1 MTAIALQKEKDCRF
15 VAVSHTFLNHYM
27 PKANGEFVKVYLC
40 VLQAFQQA
48 DSTLSTDVLAD
59 RLSCTEG
66 DVLRA
71 LHYWQTQ
78 GLMTLTSAQ
87 GQLLSLTL
95 TDTVPE
101 EESLKEAASTRE
113 SSASAT
119 SVKEELPKPEQLSRE
134 RLAQLK
140 ADEDFAQLLYIA
152 ESYIGKPLTPSEI
165 SSLDYY
171 YEVLHFPTEL
181 IEYLVEYCVSKG
193 HKSFR
198 YIESVALGWHSEGI
212 RTIDQAKQQ
221 SSQYTKQYYSVLK
234 AFGITDRAPVEQEI
248 RMIDHWMKDF
258 GFDTDLICEACSRTI
273 KAIGKVSFPYA
284 DSILSRWKEQKVRT
298 RKDIEA
304 VDALH
309 ESRKQTQKQAQT
321 RPKENTNTVK
331 ASRSRFNNFEQRSY
345 DYQKLEQ
352 QLLSAGKK
360 E

>member
-113 SSASAT
+113 SPASA
-119 SVKEELPKPEQLSRE
+119 
-134 RLAQLK
+134 A
-140 ADEDFAQLLYIA
+140 
-152 ESYIGKPLTPSEI
+152 
-165 SSLDYY
+165 SS
-171 YEVLHFPTEL
+171 
-181 IEYLVEYCVSKG
+181 G
-193 HKSFR
+193 
-198 YIESVALGWHSEGI
+198 
-212 RTIDQAKQQ
+212 
-221 SSQYTKQYYSVLK
+221 
-234 AFGITDRAPVEQEI
+234 
-248 RMIDHWMKDF
+248 
-258 GFDTDLICEACSRTI
+258 
-273 KAIGKVSFPYA
+273 
-284 DSILSRWKEQKVRT
+284 
-298 RKDIEA
+298 
-304 VDALH
+304 
-309 ESRKQTQKQAQT
+309 
-321 RPKENTNTVK
+321 
-331 ASRSRFNNFEQRSY
+331 
-345 DYQKLEQ
+345 
-352 QLLSAGKK
+352 
-360 E
+360 